1 MARSRVSEPEA
12 AKPLIE
18 IEGVYK
24 RYGRKPVLRGV
35 DLRVAEGEVV
45 ALLGGNGAGKSTLVR
60 IVAGLSRPDRGAV
73 RLGGATVQ
81 QVGAALRRYIGVVAH
96 QPLLYPNLT
105 GRENLQF
112 FARLYDVVD
121 VDERA
126 ESLLRTVDLW
136 PRRHDS
142 VRTYSRGMVQRLAI
156 ARALL
161 HNPPVLLLDEPDTG
175 LDQASAAVLD
185 ELVQGLRASRRA
197 ILLTTHNLARAA
209 AWSDAVCV
217 LRNGRVAA
225 RTSTRGLGAEG
236 LRNFY
241 GVAVSNEMADEAAA
255 PTNSRSLDAETGG

>member
-1 MARSRVSEPEA
+1 MSEPEA
-12 AKPLIE
+12 VKPLIE
-18 IEGVYK
+18 IEGVHK

-60 IVAGLSRPDRGAV
+60 IVAGLSRPDRGEV
-73 RLGGATVQ
+73 RLGGATMQ
-81 QVGAALRRYIGVVAH
+81 QAGAALRRYVGVVAH
-96 QPLLYPNLT
+96 QPLLYPDLT
-105 GRENLQF
+105 AWENLQF
-112 FARLYDVVD
+112 FARLYEVAEADA
-121 VDERA
+121 RA
-126 ESLLRTVDLW
+126 ENLLRTVGLW
-136 PRRHDS
+136 PRRRDA

-209 AWSDAVCV
+209 AWADAVCV
-217 LRNGRVAA
+217 LRGGRVAA
-225 RTSTRGLGAEG
+225 RASTRGLGADG
-236 LRNFY
+236 LRTFY
-241 GVAVSNEMADEAAA
+241 KTVAADEATAS
-255 PTNSRSLDAETGG
+255 PR